1 MARYVVIIEPD
12 RLLQQRLGRAISGA
26 RDHVVAAAVCSLSAA
41 AELPESII
49 ADVILANSA
58 AVGMNSVEGIHR
70 LLARFATVQIVI
82 LGSDSPPG
90 QVIAALRAGADGYLP
105 LTIAPGSLVRALEGM
120 GRGEAPISRS
130 LVRSLMEAVR
140 VVAPRPA
147 QEDWLK
153 RLSARERE
161 VVRELTAG
169 YSNAAIAQRL
179 GVAESTV
186 KSHVSNI
193 LRKTGSRS
201 RFTVVWAAGFS

>member
-1 MARYVVIIEPD
+1 MAQYVVIIEQD
-12 RLLQQRLGRAISGA
+12 RLFQQRLGQAVLGA
-26 RDHVVAAAVCSLSAA
+26 RDHVVAAAVCSLRAA
-41 AELPESII
+41 EELPESIV

-58 AVGMNSVEGIHR
+58 VAGMNGVEGVHR
-70 LLARFATVQIVI
+70 LLARFATAQIVI
-82 LGSDSPPG
+82 LGSDSQPG

-130 LVRSLMEAVR
+130 LVRSLMEALR
-140 VVAPRPA
+140 VEVPRPA
-147 QEDWLK
+147 QEDWLD

-161 VVRELTAG
+161 VVHELTAG
-169 YSNAAIAQRL
+169 YSNAEIAQRL

-201 RFTVVWAAGFS
+201 RFTVVWAAGIS